1 MTAMSPTLIVTS
13 QGGGVQLSV
22 MSLTASEVAFD
33 RMPNCAI
40 FTGSRWKPPRLY
52 DHLERL
58 KDRLSLLLCVVDNGW
73 SLRKDVRILTED
85 PWLRLL
91 DRGWPGSA

>member
-1 MTAMSPTLIVTS
+1 MTAMSPTLIVNS
-13 QGGGVQLSV
+13 LDGGVRSSV
-22 MSLTASEVAFD
+22 IALTASEVAFD

-40 FTGSRWKPPRLY
+40 LADSLWKPPRFY
-52 DHLERL
+52 DHLELL